1 MKLWG
6 ERTFAEIGE
15 ALDISLN
22 TAASRYRYGIEALR
36 KQLAKA
42 RLNGDI

>member
-15 ALDISLN
+15 ALGISLN
-22 TAASRYRYGIEALR
+22 TAASRYRYGIETLR
-36 KQLAKA
+36 KQLAA
-42 RLNGDI
+42 SHLRGDL

>member
-36 KQLAKA
+36 KQLATA
-42 RLNGDI
+42 RLNDDI